1 MGYMTIDGRKVEFT
15 DEPNVLSVIRNAD
28 IDIPTLCYHSELSVY
43 GACRLC
49 TVEDERG
56 KTFAS
61 CSEPPRDGMVIYTN
75 TPRLMKYRKMILELL
90 LAAHCRDCT
99 TCIKSGECQLQALAH
114 RMGVTT
120 VRFENTKEQYP
131 LDFSSPSIVRD
142 PNKCILCGDCVRMCD
157 NVQSVNAIDFAYR
170 GTKAL
175 VTPAFNK
182 KIAETDCVNCG
193 QCRVVCPTGAIS
205 INTNIEVIWDFLAD
219 KNTKVIAQIAPAVRV
234 AVGDQFG
241 LPRGENVMG
250 KLVNVLHRL
259 GFDEVYDTSYG
270 ADLTVIE
277 ESEELLERLASGEN
291 LPLFTS
297 CCPAWVKFCE
307 NRYPDLA
314 KNLST
319 CRSPQQMFGAVIR
332 EYYKDPEKNG
342 GKRIV
347 SVSIMPCTAKKEEIL
362 RPESSTNGKQDIDYV
377 LTTTE
382 LITMIRKS
390 GIRFENLEIEA
401 SDMPFGIGSGAGVI
415 FGVTGGVT
423 EAVLRRLREG
433 HNRVEMDKIKFSG
446 VRGEEGL
453 KEVEFDYN
461 GRTIHAAVVSGLGN
475 ADALMKKIQKGEVHY
490 DFVEVMACRRGCIM
504 GGGQPVPAGPRSRI
518 ARSKG
523 LYDTDINTQI
533 KKSNENPLILSLYDE
548 LLKGKTTAIAGPS
561 GVGKSS
567 IINILQPEADMETG
581 AISTKIERGKHT
593 TRHSE
598 LFAIDENSYIMDTP
612 GFSSLYVND
621 YEKEDLKYF
630 FPEFRK
636 YEGMCKF
643 NGCDHVHEP
652 GCAVKAALE
661 EDKIHKIRYQNY
673 IEMYEELKNK
683 RRY

>member
-234 AVGDQFG
+234 AVGDQVG

-548 LLKGKTTAIAGPS
+548 LLKGKTHELLHR
-561 GVGKSS
+561 
-567 IINILQPEADMETG
+567 NFEA
-581 AISTKIERGKHT
+581 AKK
-593 TRHSE
+593 
-598 LFAIDENSYIMDTP
+598 
-612 GFSSLYVND
+612 
-621 YEKEDLKYF
+621 
-630 FPEFRK
+630 
-636 YEGMCKF
+636 
-643 NGCDHVHEP
+643 
-652 GCAVKAALE
+652 
-661 EDKIHKIRYQNY
+661 
-673 IEMYEELKNK
+673 
-683 RRY
+683 

>member
-1 MGYMTIDGRKVEFT
+1 MGYMTIDGRTVEFT
-15 DEPNVLSVIRNAD
+15 DEPNVLAVIRKAD

-49 TVEDERG
+49 TVENERG

-61 CSEPPRDGMVIYTN
+61 CSEPPRDGMIVYTN
-75 TPRLMKYRKMILELL
+75 TPRLMKYRKLILELL

-99 TCIKSGECQLQALAH
+99 TCIKSGECQLQSLAH
-114 RMGVTT
+114 RMGVENI
-120 VRFENTKEQYP
+120 RFENTKEQHP

-170 GTKAL
+170 GTWAL

-205 INTNIEVIWDFLAD
+205 IHTNTDAIWDLLAD
-219 KNTKVIAQIAPAVRV
+219 KNTKVVAQIAPAVRV
-234 AVGDQFG
+234 AVGDRFG
-241 LPRGENVMG
+241 LPKGENVMG

-277 ESEELLERLASGEN
+277 ESEELMNRLEAGAT

-307 NRYPDLA
+307 ERYPDLA

-319 CRSPQQMFGAVIR
+319 CRSPQQMFGAVVR
-332 EYYKDPEKNG
+332 EYYKDPEKSG

-362 RPESSTNGKQDIDYV
+362 RLESSTNGKQDIDYV

-382 LITMIRKS
+382 LIGMIRKA

-401 SDMPFGIGSGAGVI
+401 TDMPFGIGSGAGVI

-433 HNRVEMDKIKFSG
+433 HNRVEMEKIKFSG

-461 GRTIHAAVVSGLGN
+461 GRTIRAAVVSGLGN
-475 ADALMKKIQKGEVHY
+475 ANSLMKRIQKGEVQY

-504 GGGQPVPAGPRSRI
+504 GGGQPVPVDPESRI

-523 LYDTDINTQI
+523 IYDTDINTQI
-533 KKSNENPLILSLYDE
+533 KKSNENPLVQSLYDG
-548 LLKGKTTAIAGPS
+548 LLKGKTHELLHRNFDAAG
-561 GVGKSS
+561 K
-567 IINILQPEADMETG
+567 
-581 AISTKIERGKHT
+581 
-593 TRHSE
+593 
-598 LFAIDENSYIMDTP
+598 
-612 GFSSLYVND
+612 
-621 YEKEDLKYF
+621 
-630 FPEFRK
+630 
-636 YEGMCKF
+636 
-643 NGCDHVHEP
+643 
-652 GCAVKAALE
+652 
-661 EDKIHKIRYQNY
+661 
-673 IEMYEELKNK
+673 
-683 RRY
+683 

>member
-1 MGYMTIDGRKVEFT
+1 MGYMTIDGRTVEFT
-15 DEPNVLSVIRNAD
+15 DEPNVLAVIRKAD

-49 TVEDERG
+49 TVENERG

-61 CSEPPRDGMVIYTN
+61 CSEPPRDGMIVYTN
-75 TPRLMKYRKMILELL
+75 TPRLMKYRKLILELL

-114 RMGVTT
+114 RMGVETI
-120 VRFENTKEQYP
+120 RFENTKEQYP

-170 GTKAL
+170 GTRAL

-205 INTNIEVIWDFLAD
+205 IHTNTDTIWDLLAD
-219 KNTKVIAQIAPAVRV
+219 KNTKVVAQIAPAVRV
-234 AVGDQFG
+234 AVGDRFG
-241 LPRGENVMG
+241 LPKGENVMG

-277 ESEELLERLASGEN
+277 ESEELMNRLESGEN

-307 NRYPDLA
+307 ERYPDLA

-319 CRSPQQMFGAVIR
+319 CRSPQQMFGAVVR
-332 EYYKDPEKNG
+332 EYYKDPEKSG

-362 RPESSTNGKQDIDYV
+362 RPESTTNGKQDIDYV

-382 LITMIRKS
+382 LISMIRKA

-401 SDMPFGIGSGAGVI
+401 TDMPFGIGSGAGVI

-433 HNRVEMDKIKFSG
+433 HNRVEMEKIKFSG

-461 GRTIHAAVVSGLGN
+461 GRTIRAAVVSGLGN
-475 ADALMKKIQKGEVHY
+475 ANNLMKRIQKGEAQY

-504 GGGQPVPAGPRSRI
+504 GGGQPVPVDPESRI

-523 LYDTDINTQI
+523 IYDTDINTQI
-533 KKSNENPLILSLYDE
+533 KKSNENPLVQSLYDG
-548 LLKGKTTAIAGPS
+548 LLKGKTHELLHRNFEAAG
-561 GVGKSS
+561 K
-567 IINILQPEADMETG
+567 
-581 AISTKIERGKHT
+581 
-593 TRHSE
+593 
-598 LFAIDENSYIMDTP
+598 
-612 GFSSLYVND
+612 
-621 YEKEDLKYF
+621 
-630 FPEFRK
+630 
-636 YEGMCKF
+636 
-643 NGCDHVHEP
+643 
-652 GCAVKAALE
+652 
-661 EDKIHKIRYQNY
+661 
-673 IEMYEELKNK
+673 
-683 RRY
+683 